1 MTALRLSLQNYM
13 DKLIVYRNML
23 LDLFRLWRYLRKVIP
38 EDLFRQWGYLRKVIP
53 ETRREYT
60 KLDAPKKC
68 TPFTSGKNIKY
79 KIYL

>member
-1 MTALRLSLQNYM
+1 M
-13 DKLIVYRNML
+13 DKLIVYRNMV
-23 LDLFRLWRYLRKVIP
+23 LDLFRLWGYLRKVIP